1 MKQFIKWL
9 ISSNGLA
16 WATFIIVI
24 AQSFHYA
31 SFFYS
36 FDLFNGALNY
46 VYAGFFTIVLA
57 MPLMI
62 FTVKLGNLPLKFGE
76 TNQFK
81 KSELEDKYMEA
92 VNLYMYTDILINMY
106 TWYTKLNVF
115 FDFQWILL
123 PKYIMVTLIS
133 IILPIS
139 LKKFSGEIKLNKN
152 DK

>member
-9 ISSNGLA
+9 ISTGGLA
-16 WATFIIVI
+16 WTVMIVVL
-24 AQSFHYA
+24 AQGMHYF

-36 FDLFNGALNY
+36 FELFNGIMNY
-46 VYAGFFTIVLA
+46 IYAVFFTIVLSL
-57 MPLMI
+57 PLMI
-62 FTVKLGNLPLKFGE
+62 FTTKLGNIPLKFGE

-115 FDFQWILL
+115 FDFKWILL

-133 IILPIS
+133 IILPIT
-139 LKKFSGEIKLNKN
+139 LKKFSGEIKLK
-152 DK
+152 